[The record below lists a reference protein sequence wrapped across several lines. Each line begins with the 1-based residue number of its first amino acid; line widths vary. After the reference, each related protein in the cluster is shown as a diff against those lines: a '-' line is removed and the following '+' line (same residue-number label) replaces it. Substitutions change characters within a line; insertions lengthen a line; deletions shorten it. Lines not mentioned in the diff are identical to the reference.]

1 MKPISYKTQIVG
13 HIVSDLLQF
22 LEVPLPEFKTAS
34 RRFYEWLK
42 EWDLL
47 WKQCVISLRGFSNT
61 SLQQPNSPAAEAIPN
76 SAVFC

>member
-42 EWDLL
+42 EWDLATV
-47 WKQCVISLRGFSNT
+47 KIMYH
-61 SLQQPNSPAAEAIPN
+61 
-76 SAVFC
+76 